1 MRYILIKER
10 NFEEFVFFKNVN
22 IIKKIPMYTHTTA
35 VKILHV
41 KGKERDVT
49 MKCDI

>member
-22 IIKKIPMYTHTTA
+22 IIKKIPMYTHTKA
-35 VKILHV
+35 VKIFHV

>member
-10 NFEEFVFFKNVN
+10 TFEEFVFFKNVN
-22 IIKKIPMYTHTTA
+22 IIKKIPMYTHTKA
-35 VKILHV
+35 VKIVHV
-41 KGKERDVT
+41 KGNERGVT